1 MAGDAEMEEVKRR
14 LLGVEN
20 SNLAQTRQLAS
31 LSEGQ
36 AVIVTNMTHMSK
48 AMDVMMERSVK
59 TAETVDRWKGAVLLI
74 MGAAP
79 ILGPLVT
86 FAIRLVFFGK
96 PLSGQ

>member
-1 MAGDAEMEEVKRR
+1 MEEVRRR
-14 LLGVEN
+14 LISLEN
-20 SNLAQTRQLAS
+20 SNLAQTRQLAI

-36 AVIVTNMTHMSK
+36 AVIVTNMTHMTR

-74 MGAAP
+74 LGAAP

-86 FAIRLVFFGK
+86 FAVRLIFFGK